1 MKPSPSKVNEKS
13 KNNVEEEEEN
23 SQNTET
29 EREKNLE
36 RFIYYTTYND
46 INFMEKL
53 RALFEE
59 INQKAFNLQ
68 SPKEIYTHGLSE
80 EERDN
85 NEIDYISGFQLIDK
99 ESRLTIIEGIT
110 GKAMKIIK
118 EAFPKT
124 QMNNKTYM
132 VFSDSNILFNKRL
145 YSIFDL
151 SLKYIKIR
159 MNLSEILTTYDIY
172 LKSNTYKEIF
182 DAFMNLGSILKAET
196 LKDITNENLFPLG
209 ESLLLLERK
218 YGDILKEED
227 LTGKKQEKKGKKRYS
242 ITSKLVSVT
251 KSTNQPLRTK
261 GTLLTEEAEE
271 SLLRNNNLNSSNLKT
286 ENNKTSNINILNDI
300 NNKNPK
306 FKKLLTRPINPSLR
320 KGLSVD
326 NKITHPFSEAYN
338 RNLNTEPNEN
348 YNKRMIDIGPRII
361 ANNELYRSMLKKRE
375 EQQFLNHN
383 SSDIFKKNIEYLSK
397 MKRKIRGEKLWK
409 PFEGEYDKFKQINYY
424 AMRNNH
430 YEEVVNNLREK
441 YLKDKDHFYSY
452 SKLALT
458 LSFPMIDKFR
468 NEEYLNYMDNKS
480 KWIVP
485 NDFDRYKQPPRDKV
499 YFPKIDKE
507 P

>member
-1 MKPSPSKVNEKS
+1 MKPSQSKINEKS

-23 SQNTET
+23 SQNTEI

-53 RALFEE
+53 RTLFEE

-110 GKAMKIIK
+110 GKAMKKIK

-159 MNLSEILTTYDIY
+159 MNLSEILTSFDIY
-172 LKSNTYKEIF
+172 LKSNTYKEIY

-196 LKDITNENLFPLG
+196 LKDITNENLFPLA

-227 LTGKKQEKKGKKRYS
+227 LTGKKQEKKVKKKYS
-242 ITSKLVSVT
+242 ITSKLVSVA

-261 GTLLTEEAEE
+261 GTLLTLQAWAIAQPSISTHKGAKLDFIKSFFSPAEINWSPEA
-271 SLLRNNNLNSSNLKT
+271 
-286 ENNKTSNINILNDI
+286 I
-300 NNKNPK
+300 
-306 FKKLLTRPINPSLR
+306 
-320 KGLSVD
+320 
-326 NKITHPFSEAYN
+326 
-338 RNLNTEPNEN
+338 
-348 YNKRMIDIGPRII
+348 
-361 ANNELYRSMLKKRE
+361 
-375 EQQFLNHN
+375 
-383 SSDIFKKNIEYLSK
+383 
-397 MKRKIRGEKLWK
+397 K
-409 PFEGEYDKFKQINYY
+409 PFTILCSF
-424 AMRNNH
+424 
-430 YEEVVNNLREK
+430 EK
-441 YLKDKDHFYSY
+441 S
-452 SKLALT
+452 
-458 LSFPMIDKFR
+458 
-468 NEEYLNYMDNKS
+468 
-480 KWIVP
+480 V
-485 NDFDRYKQPPRDKV
+485 
-499 YFPKIDKE
+499 
-507 P
+507 

>member
-1 MKPSPSKVNEKS
+1 MKPSQSKINEKS

-23 SQNTET
+23 SQNTEI

-53 RALFEE
+53 RTLFEE

-110 GKAMKIIK
+110 GKGMKKIK

-159 MNLSEILTTYDIY
+159 MNLSEILTSFDIY
-172 LKSNTYKEIF
+172 LKSNTYKEIY

-196 LKDITNENLFPLG
+196 LKDITNENLFPLA

-227 LTGKKQEKKGKKRYS
+227 LTGKKQEKKVKKRYS
-242 ITSKLVSVT
+242 ITSKLVSVA

-271 SLLRNNNLNSSNLKT
+271 SLLKKNKLNSSILKT

-306 FKKLLTRPINPSLR
+306 FKKLLTRPINSSLR

-326 NKITHPFSEAYN
+326 NKITHPFSDAYN

-348 YNKRMIDIGPRII
+348 YNKRMIEIGPRII
-361 ANNELYRSMLKKRE
+361 ANNKLYRSVLKKRE

-383 SSDIFKKNIEYLSK
+383 SSDIFKKNIDFLSK

-409 PFEGEYDKFKQINYY
+409 PYEGEYDNFKPINYY

-441 YLKDKDHFYSY
+441 YLKDKDHFYTY

-480 KWIVP
+480 KWIIP

>member
-1 MKPSPSKVNEKS
+1 MKPSASKVNDKSNNNLNEEDEKD
-13 KNNVEEEEEN
+13 E
-23 SQNTET
+23 NTEI

-36 RFIYYTTYND
+36 RFIYYTTYED
-46 INFMEKL
+46 TAFMEKL
-53 RALFEE
+53 RSLFEE

-99 ESRLTIIEGIT
+99 VSRLTIIEGIAE
-110 GKAMKIIK
+110 KAMVKIK

-124 QMNNKTYM
+124 QMNSQTYM

-159 MNLSEILTTYDIY
+159 MNLSDILTNFDIY
-172 LKSNTYKEIF
+172 LKANIYKEIY

-196 LKDITNENLFPLG
+196 LKEITNANLFPLG

-227 LTGKKQEKKGKKRYS
+227 LTGKKEEKKVKKKYS
-242 ITSKLVSVT
+242 IISKLVSVT
-251 KSTNQPLRTK
+251 KSSNPPAIMKTK
-261 GTLLTEEAEE
+261 GTLLTEEGEE
-271 SLLRNNNLNSSNLKT
+271 SVLKSYNNENNKANNLN
-286 ENNKTSNINILNDI
+286 IFNDI
-300 NNKNPK
+300 NDKNPK
-306 FKKLLTRPINPSLR
+306 YKKILSRTNNINLK

-326 NKITHPFSEAYN
+326 NKISQPFGEAYK
-338 RNLNTEPNEN
+338 RHLSTEPNET
-348 YNKRMIDIGPRII
+348 YNKRMFNIGPRVI
-361 ANNELYRSMLKKRE
+361 ANNKLFRSMLKKRE
-375 EQQFLNHN
+375 ENEHN
-383 SSDIFKKNIEYLSK
+383 NNISSNIFKKNIEYLSK
-397 MKRKIRGEKLWK
+397 MKKKIRGEKIWK
-409 PFEGEYDKFKQINYY
+409 PFKGEYDTYKQINYY

-441 YLKDKDHFYSY
+441 YLQDKNHFYSY
-452 SKLALT
+452 SELALT

-468 NEEYLNYMDNKS
+468 NEEYLQYMENKS
-480 KWIVP
+480 KWINK
-485 NDFDRYKQPPRDKV
+485 NDFDRYKQPPRDKA